1 MRRGSRQRYMKKYR
15 PRPDFQKYTFRTDF
29 LRSGAREMIISL
41 KNFVAVVPGENSA
54 EQKNSGKMSDN
65 CLGVQERHN
74 SSHGDPERSQSSPC
88 LHSEPKPLL
97 ALPSLAASHGA
108 GWPSVVHLGSPKR
121 NKHTNE
127 RAIPQ
132 KGQFSPRPPAYL
144 LPSVCFSADGFG
156 PLSPPIPRRSSRG
169 SVLIFIF
176 KRPVIPSILISLPL
190 RHPVS
195 VSLETEEV
203 SSQTRPT

>member
-1 MRRGSRQRYMKKYR
+1 
-15 PRPDFQKYTFRTDF
+15 
-29 LRSGAREMIISL
+29 MIICL
-41 KNFVAVVPGENSA
+41 KNSVAVVLGENSA

-65 CLGVQERHN
+65 CLGVQGRHN

-127 RAIPQ
+127 RAIFTKRPVPPPPTSPLTSSPPSASQ
-132 KGQFSPRPPAYL
+132 HMALDRCLLRSLVVHHEARCSFS
-144 LPSVCFSADGFG
+144 FSSG
-156 PLSPPIPRRSSRG
+156 PLSPRS
-169 SVLIFIF
+169 
-176 KRPVIPSILISLPL
+176 
-190 RHPVS
+190 
-195 VSLETEEV
+195 
-203 SSQTRPT
+203 

>member
-1 MRRGSRQRYMKKYR
+1 
-15 PRPDFQKYTFRTDF
+15 
-29 LRSGAREMIISL
+29 MIISL
-41 KNFVAVVPGENSA
+41 KNSVAVVLGENSA

-65 CLGVQERHN
+65 CLGVQGRHN

-88 LHSEPKPLL
+88 PRSEPKPLL

-127 RAIPQ
+127 RAIFT
-132 KGQFSPRPPAYL
+132 KRPVPPHPPPTPAYL
-144 LPSVCFSADGFG
+144 LPSVCFSAHGFG

-169 SVLIFIF
+169 SVLIFTF

-195 VSLETEEV
+195 VSLEMEEV
-203 SSQTRPT
+203 SSRTRAT

>member
-15 PRPDFQKYTFRTDF
+15 PRPDFQKYTFCTDF
-29 LRSGAREMIISL
+29 LRSGAREMIICL
-41 KNFVAVVPGENSA
+41 KNSVAVVLGENSA
-54 EQKNSGKMSDN
+54 AQKNSGKMSGN

-74 SSHGDPERSQSSPC
+74 SSLHGDPERSQSSPC

-132 KGQFSPRPPAYL
+132 KGQFPPPTHL
-144 LPSVCFSADGFG
+144 LP
-156 PLSPPIPRRSSRG
+156 
-169 SVLIFIF
+169 
-176 KRPVIPSILISLPL
+176 PL
-190 RHPVS
+190 RPLLSRWLWTV
-195 VSLETEEV
+195 V
-203 SSQTRPT
+203 SSDASSFTTRLGAHFHFQAACYHPRS

>member
-1 MRRGSRQRYMKKYR
+1 
-15 PRPDFQKYTFRTDF
+15 
-29 LRSGAREMIISL
+29 MIISL
-41 KNFVAVVPGENSA
+41 KNSVAVVLGENSA

-65 CLGVQERHN
+65 CLGVQGRHN

-132 KGQFSPRPPAYL
+132 KGHFSPPP
-144 LPSVCFSADGFG
+144 LPPC
-156 PLSPPIPRRSSRG
+156 LPP
-169 SVLIFIF
+169 
-176 KRPVIPSILISLPL
+176 PL
-190 RHPVS
+190 RLLLSTWLWTV
-195 VSLETEEV
+195 V
-203 SSQTRPT
+203 SSDPSSFITRLGAHFHFQAARYPLDLDITSTQTSSLCLS

>member
-1 MRRGSRQRYMKKYR
+1 
-15 PRPDFQKYTFRTDF
+15 
-29 LRSGAREMIISL
+29 MIICL
-41 KNFVAVVPGENSA
+41 KNSVAVVLGENSA
-54 EQKNSGKMSDN
+54 AQKNSGKMSGN

-74 SSHGDPERSQSSPC
+74 SSLHGDPERSQSSPC

-132 KGQFSPRPPAYL
+132 KGQSPPTPYL
-144 LPSVCFSADGFG
+144 LPSVRFSADGFG
-156 PLSPPIPRRSSRG
+156 PLSPQIPRRSPRG

-176 KRPVIPSILISLPL
+176 KRPVITLDLDITSTQTSSLCL
-190 RHPVS
+190 SGNGRGLFSNKADV
-195 VSLETEEV
+195 TKEV
-203 SSQTRPT
+203 AIC